1 MAHKRRNV
9 VTLQRACMSLACLR
23 DNRYWLCV
31 YRPEMAAK
39 DKDFLLKR
47 QAAAQIESTA
57 NPRRCAQKHVQPLLG
72 FPSWF
77 SFLVLFSFLFWSIP
91 FVKPVL
97 KHDRQMFRRV
107 GLVGSISESVNY
119 RQWTSVR
126 KTPHFEPFM

>member
-57 NPRRCAQKHVQPLLG
+57 NPRRCAKTRPA
-72 FPSWF
+72 PSWF
-77 SFLVLFSFLFWSIP
+77 SFLVSFLVFLLGALFFSFLVDSFC
-91 FVKPVL
+91 
-97 KHDRQMFRRV
+97 
-107 GLVGSISESVNY
+107 
-119 RQWTSVR
+119 
-126 KTPHFEPFM
+126 